1 MSVGGELIY
10 KICVDS
16 HTQET
21 LHHQLC
27 ILTMPSL
34 LKSLCLLAFAPLA
47 LAAAVPSQD
56 DGLVERDTA
65 CHNGPL
71 TRACWNNGYRLAHVE
86 Y

>member
-10 KICVDS
+10 NICIDS
-16 HTQET
+16 HTHKT
-21 LHHQLC
+21 PHHQSC

-47 LAAAVPSQD
+47 LAAAVPSLD
-56 DGLVERDTA
+56 AELVGRDTA

-71 TRACWNNGYRLAHVE
+71 TRACWNNGYRLAHME

>member
-10 KICVDS
+10 KICIGS
-16 HTQET
+16 HTQKT

-27 ILTMPSL
+27 ILAMPSL
-34 LKSLCLLAFAPLA
+34 LKSLCLFALAPLA

-56 DGLVERDTA
+56 AELFERDTA

-71 TRACWNNGYRLAHVE
+71 TRACWNNGYR
-86 Y
+86 